1 MHRVIVYA
9 RISNAKGGKS
19 RSVEQQEDV
28 LREEIESRPDWEIV
42 GVVKDSMSAS
52 RFEKRQRPGFI
63 ELQAQ
68 ISDGKADIVA
78 VYEFSRITRK
88 GPGTEWEAL
97 ADLLR
102 TNNVLVYDYGIN
114 RTLDMRNDD
123 DQYVAETAAS
133 LAKLESARIS
143 KRVRRDS
150 ISRAAKGEVHSTL
163 GFGWTKDDHG
173 EWVVDTV
180 AAEAIRVAVN
190 DVVNGTAN
198 LTQIAKRWNADGL
211 TTSRGNAWNNGK
223 VRLALTRPTLAGIRV
238 AQGERLSVAGKWPT
252 ILSVPEHAQIVGVLT
267 DPSRLKH
274 RGVAPTHLLT
284 GIARCG
290 ATQADGTTCNRRL
303 SWAGAG
309 RYNSAYRCPLGHVN
323 RSEPDLDNH
332 VEEKL
337 FEAIEGYRAD
347 LFVMNDKIEPDD
359 SESTAVHLAE
369 VAKLEARLTEVGKL
383 YATGVVPL
391 EEYVSMQ
398 QLIRPQIAAARAQA
412 EQAAPNR
419 DLYNFAMN
427 AEELWAGADLDWK
440 RRFVRAAVEVVV
452 HPIPDKVGR
461 NARVFDPAFVSVR
474 FLGYGTPVE
483 ITDDYVRGMT
493 DRLTQS

>member
-1 MHRVIVYA
+1 MLRVIVYA
-9 RISNAKGGKS
+9 RISNAQGGKS

-52 RFEKRQRPGFI
+52 RFEKRQRPGFQ
-63 ELQAQ
+63 ELQTQ

-97 ADLLR
+97 AELLR

-114 RTLDMRNDD
+114 RLLDMGNAD
-123 DQYVAETAAS
+123 DQYAAETAAS

-150 ISRAAKGEVHSTL
+150 ISRATKGEVHSTL
-163 GFGWTKDDHG
+163 GFGWTKDEHA
-173 EWVVDTV
+173 EWVVDTD
-180 AAEAIRVAVN
+180 AADAIREAVN

-198 LTQIAKRWNADGL
+198 LTQIARRWNAAGL
-211 TTSRGNAWNNGK
+211 TTSRGNNWTNGK

-238 AQGERLSVAGKWPT
+238 ARGERLSVAGKWPT
-252 ILSVPEHAQIVGVLT
+252 ILTVAEHAQIVSVLS

-290 ATQADGTTCNRRL
+290 ATRADGKTCNRRL

-309 RYNSAYRCPLGHVN
+309 RYNAAYRCPLGHVN
-323 RSEPDLDNH
+323 RSEPDLDKH

-337 FEAIEGYRAD
+337 FEAIYRYATD
-347 LFVMNDKIEPDD
+347 LFVMTADDADPDD
-359 SESTAVHLAE
+359 SDVTAVHLAE
-369 VAKLEARLTEVGKL
+369 VAKLEERLTEVGKL

-398 QLIRPQIAAARAQA
+398 QLIRPQIADARAKA

-419 DLYNFAMN
+419 VLYDFASAVALDPESPGSKFGMTVEGGTPPVWEN
-427 AEELWAGADLDWK
+427 ADLDWK
-440 RRFVRAAVEVVV
+440 RRFLRAAVEVVV
-452 HPIPDKVGR
+452 YPIPDKVGR
-461 NARVFDPAFVSVR
+461 NARVFDPEFVSVR
-474 FLGYGTPVE
+474 FLG
-483 ITDDYVRGMT
+483 
-493 DRLTQS
+493 

>member
-1 MHRVIVYA
+1 MLRVIVYA
-9 RISNAKGGKS
+9 RISNAQGGKS

-52 RFEKRQRPGFI
+52 RFEKRQRPGFQ
-63 ELQAQ
+63 ELQTQ

-97 ADLLR
+97 AELLR

-114 RTLDMRNDD
+114 RLLDMGNAD
-123 DQYVAETAAS
+123 DQYAAETAAS

-150 ISRAAKGEVHSTL
+150 ISRATKGEVHSTL
-163 GFGWTKDDHG
+163 GFGWTKDEHA

-180 AAEAIRVAVN
+180 AADAIREAVN

-198 LTQIAKRWNADGL
+198 LTQIAKRWNAAGL
-211 TTSRGNAWNNGK
+211 TTSRGNSWTNGK

-238 AQGERLSVAGKWPT
+238 ARGERLSVAGKWPT
-252 ILSVPEHAQIVGVLT
+252 ILTVAEHAQIVSVLS

-274 RGVAPTHLLT
+274 RGVAPTHLGT
-284 GIARCG
+284 GLFRCG

-309 RYNSAYRCPLGHVN
+309 RYNAAYRCPLGHVN
-323 RSEPDLDNH
+323 RSEPDLDKH

-337 FEAIEGYRAD
+337 FEAIENYRAD
-347 LFVMNDKIEPDD
+347 LYEREVGFLFPKDDSETEPDD
-359 SESTAVHLAE
+359 RDVTAGHLAE
-369 VAKLEARLTEVGKL
+369 VARLEERLTEVGKL

-398 QLIRPQIAAARAQA
+398 QLIRPQIADARAKA

-427 AEELWAGADLDWK
+427 AEELWKSADLDWK
-440 RRFVRAAVEVVV
+440 RRFLRAAVEVVV
-452 HPIPDKVGR
+452 YPIPDKVGR
-461 NARVFDPAFVSVR
+461 NARVFDPEFVSVR
-474 FLGYGTPVE
+474 FLG
-483 ITDDYVRGMT
+483 
-493 DRLTQS
+493 

>member
-1 MHRVIVYA
+1 MLRVIVYA
-9 RISNAKGGKS
+9 RISNAQGGKS

-52 RFEKRQRPGFI
+52 RFEKRQRPGFQ
-63 ELQAQ
+63 ELQTQ

-97 ADLLR
+97 AELLR

-114 RTLDMRNDD
+114 RLLDMGNAD
-123 DQYVAETAAS
+123 DQYAAETAAS

-150 ISRAAKGEVHSTL
+150 ISRATKGEVHSTL
-163 GFGWTKDDHG
+163 GFGWTKDEHA

-180 AAEAIRVAVN
+180 AADAIREAVN

-198 LTQIAKRWNADGL
+198 LTQVARRWNAAGL
-211 TTSRGNAWNNGK
+211 TTSRGNNWTNGK

-238 AQGERLSVAGKWPT
+238 ARGERLSVAGKWPT
-252 ILSVPEHAQIVGVLT
+252 ILTVAEHAQIVSVLS

-309 RYNSAYRCPLGHVN
+309 RYNAAYRCPLGHVN
-323 RSEPDLDNH
+323 RSEPDLDKH

-337 FEAIEGYRAD
+337 FEAIENYRAD
-347 LFVMNDKIEPDD
+347 LYEREVGFLFPKDDSGTEPDD
-359 SESTAVHLAE
+359 RDVTAGHLAE
-369 VAKLEARLTEVGKL
+369 VARLEERLTEVGKL

-398 QLIRPQIAAARAQA
+398 QLIRPQIADARAKA

-427 AEELWAGADLDWK
+427 AEELWASADLDWK

-452 HPIPDKVGR
+452 YPIPDKVGR
-461 NARVFDPAFVSVR
+461 NARVFDPEFVSVR
-474 FLGYGTPVE
+474 FLG
-483 ITDDYVRGMT
+483 
-493 DRLTQS
+493 